1 MKLTEN
7 DRLLLE
13 RLIKEEER
21 YRRLRYVNL
30 ALGILCLLI
39 AFGGFAILF
48 LQSREKAMDYA
59 AHPTMYLL
67 AIFGGVGIGWSIRG
81 WKGHAGNRLL
91 ISLAKKL
98 GGE

>member
-1 MKLTEN
+1 MRLTEN

-21 YRRLRYVNL
+21 YRRMRYVNL

-39 AFGGFAILF
+39 AFGGFTVLF
-48 LQSREKAMDYA
+48 LQSHEKAMKFA
-59 AHPTMYLL
+59 AHPMMYLL

-81 WKGHAGNRLL
+81 WKGHAGNGLL
-91 ISLAKKL
+91 ISLAKKI
-98 GGE
+98 GG